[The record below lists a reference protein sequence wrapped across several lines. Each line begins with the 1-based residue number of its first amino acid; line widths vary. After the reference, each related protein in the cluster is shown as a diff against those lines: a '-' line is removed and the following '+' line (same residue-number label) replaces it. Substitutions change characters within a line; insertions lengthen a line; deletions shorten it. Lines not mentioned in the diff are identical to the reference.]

1 MTEHTDYEL
10 KFDKAFDKFMGHVN
24 SVFDKYWN
32 DMGFTHSKSSFE
44 VVEGKRYVKV
54 VRNDVSQKSVHL
66 FVDKTN
72 GNVLKAKSWKGPE
85 TKNPRGNIFNEDNGL
100 GSLTPHGTVY
110 LR

>member
-24 SVFDKYWN
+24 AVFDKYWKDN
-32 DMGFTHSKSSFE
+32 GFTHTKSSFE
-44 VVEGKRYVKV
+44 VVEGRRYTKV

-72 GNVLKAKSWKGPE
+72 GDVLKAASWKSPAKGA
-85 TKNPRGNIFNEDNGL
+85 RGNIFNKDNGL
-100 GSLTPHGTVY
+100 DSLTPHGAKY
-110 LR
+110 KI